1 MKTVSAT
8 EANRSFA
15 KLLGDVKKGET
26 VVITSH
32 GTPVAHLVPPAAAND
47 ELAARRAAA
56 RERLMA
62 RLRSQPAM
70 DLGGWTRD
78 ELYEDDV

>member
-15 KLLGDVKKGET
+15 KLLGEVKRGET

-32 GTPVAHLVPPAAAND
+32 GTPVAQLAPAVVD
-47 ELAARRAAA
+47 SEGLRARRAAA

-62 RLRSQPAM
+62 RLRSQPALN
-70 DLGGWTRD
+70 LGGWTRE
-78 ELYEDDV
+78 ELYEDDE